1 MTDRDVPIADRGLFP
16 RDWIADLPR
25 RSRRFFGVLREK
37 TLDELREAHQTVVLK
52 YLLWFGSEL
61 MEAGPKSALVI
72 APHQD
77 DETFGCGG
85 LIALK
90 REMNV
95 PVKVV
100 FLTDGSGS
108 HRHIAELDPHAL
120 TEQRQAEAH
129 AAGAILG
136 LGPSD
141 LLFLDLPDSR
151 LRTMSPS
158 EREKAISRLIAIMQ
172 DFQPGEVYVTH
183 RHDKHE
189 DHEAG
194 YEIVAEAVERSGM
207 PISVLQYMIW
217 GIWWSA
223 LGSRLTRDD
232 FAGARRLPIGS
243 AHGKKHRAIGTYRS
257 QVDVLPSGFLK
268 RFFWPYEIFFRTPS
282 RT

>member
-1 MTDRDVPIADRGLFP
+1 MTHRDVPIIDRRLFP
-16 RDWIADLPR
+16 RDWLADL
-25 RSRRFFGVLREK
+25 SRRFRHFFGVLREK
-37 TLDELREAHQTVVLK
+37 TLDELRETHQTVVLK
-52 YLLWFGSEL
+52 YLLRFGSEA
-61 MEAGPKSALVI
+61 MEASPKSTLVI

-90 REMNV
+90 REMDV

-108 HRHIAELDPHAL
+108 HRHISGFDAHAL
-120 TEQRQAEAH
+120 TEQRQAEAQ

-136 LGPSD
+136 LDPSD

-151 LRTMSPS
+151 LRTMSRAR
-158 EREKAISRLIAIMQ
+158 REEAISRLIAIMQ
-172 DFQPGEVYVTH
+172 EFQPGEVYVTH

-194 YEIVAEAVERSGM
+194 YEIVAEAVERSSL
-207 PISVLQYMIW
+207 PITVFQYMVW

-223 LGSRLTRDD
+223 LGARLTRND

-243 AHGKKHRAIGTYRS
+243 VHMKKHKAIGIYHS
-257 QVDVLPSGFLK
+257 QLDVLPSGFVK
-268 RFFWPYEIFFRTPS
+268 RFFWPYEIFFRMPS
-282 RT
+282 RM